1 MSVRLSNS
9 LIKQYIDLHNIWKR
23 IFKYI
28 LLNAIRFFRFD
39 KQQLVKK
46 SVYYNVLIKVTAS
59 ERFKVQQSTT
69 ILNAEYL

>member
-1 MSVRLSNS
+1 MTS
-9 LIKQYIDLHNIWKR
+9 IYTIFGEGT
-23 IFKYI
+23 FKYM

-39 KQQLVKK
+39 KQQLVEK